1 MSASQSFGSTSS
13 ATSSTPSAGATTSS
27 PEAAR
32 ASAAAVSGTTGA
44 TVDLFELGRRAS
56 AARDQRWDSRRA
68 TFVRSRQ
75 LMATGAWR
83 GPRDATESYVEV
95 AELAALGGGDA
106 AAGWRAAREAG
117 VDLLVGAGEL
127 ELHRTARAAGAR
139 TLWRLGFRS
148 GEPAA
153 ARRQRLTGLRALLD
167 AGLDPWGVLPT
178 PEGEAEGI
186 DTLHLFATLRL
197 EFPEVRHL
205 SLDVAALG
213 PRLAQMALSFGA
225 DELWAPIVS
234 ERALRLGGNANNPAM
249 TRKEACVLIRGAALV
264 PFERTGPDEF
274 REEQPQ

>member
-1 MSASQSFGSTSS
+1 MSAPQSF
-13 ATSSTPSAGATTSS
+13 TSSTVTSPPSTT
-27 PEAAR
+27 PESVR
-32 ASAAAVSGTTGA
+32 AAAPAVSGA
-44 TVDLFELGRRAS
+44 TVDLFDLGRRAS
-56 AARDQRWDSRRA
+56 AARDQRWGGHRA

-95 AELAALGGGDA
+95 TDLAALGSGDA
-106 AAGWRAAREAG
+106 AAGWNSARDAG

-127 ELHRTARAAGAR
+127 ALHRAAQGAGAR

-148 GEPAA
+148 GEAA
-153 ARRQRLTGLRALLD
+153 VARRQRLDELRALLR
-167 AGLDPWGVLPT
+167 AELQPWGVLPT

-186 DTLHLFATLRL
+186 DTLHLIATLRL
-197 EFPEVRHL
+197 ELPELPHL

-213 PRLAQMALSFGA
+213 PRLAQMALGFGA

-249 TRKEACVLIRGAALV
+249 TRKEACVLIRGAALT
-264 PFERTGPDEF
+264 PFERTGPEEF
-274 REEQPQ
+274 REEQSQ

>member
-1 MSASQSFGSTSS
+1 MSASQSF
-13 ATSSTPSAGATTSS
+13 SS
-27 PEAAR
+27 PTPDTAR
-32 ASAAAVSGTTGA
+32 LATPAVSGA
-44 TVDLFELGRRAS
+44 TIDLFDLGRRAS
-56 AARDQRWDSRRA
+56 AARDQRWGGHRA

-95 AELAALGGGDA
+95 SDLPALGGGDA
-106 AAGWRAAREAG
+106 EAGWRAAREAG
-117 VDLLVGAGEL
+117 VALLVGAGDPA
-127 ELHRTARAAGAR
+127 LHGRARADGAR
-139 TLWRLGFRS
+139 SLWRLGFRS

-153 ARRQRLTGLRALLD
+153 ARRQRLDDLRGLLRA
-167 AGLDPWGVLPT
+167 GLEPWGVMPT

-186 DTLHLFATLRL
+186 DTLHLFATVRL
-197 EFPEVRHL
+197 ELPELPHL
-205 SLDVAALG
+205 TLDVAALG

-249 TRKEACVLIRGAALV
+249 TRKEACVLIRGASLA

-274 REEQPQ
+274 REEQPL

>member
-1 MSASQSFGSTSS
+1 MSAVQSFGSTAS
-13 ATSSTPSAGATTSS
+13 A
-27 PEAAR
+27 EAAR
-32 ASAAAVSGTTGA
+32 AGTSSVSEPTGA
-44 TVDLFELGRRAS
+44 TIDLFELGRRAS
-56 AARDQRWDSRRA
+56 AARDQRWQGRRA

-75 LMATGAWR
+75 LLGTGAWR

-95 AELAALGGGDA
+95 ADLAALGGGDA
-106 AAGWRAAREAG
+106 TAGWRAAREAG
-117 VDLLVGAGEL
+117 VDLLVGAGEPS
-127 ELHRTARAAGAR
+127 LHHAARETGAR
-139 TLWRLGFRS
+139 TLWRLAFRS
-148 GEPAA
+148 GEPGA
-153 ARRQRLTGLRALLD
+153 ARRHRLDELRGLLRA
-167 AGLDPWGVLPT
+167 GLAPWGVLPT

-197 EFPEVRHL
+197 EFPELPHL

-249 TRKEACVLIRGAALV
+249 TRKEACVLIRGAALA

>member
-1 MSASQSFGSTSS
+1 MSAPQTL
-13 ATSSTPSAGATTSS
+13 ASS
-27 PEAAR
+27 PVDNTRGAP
-32 ASAAAVSGTTGA
+32 AVSGA
-44 TVDLFELGRRAS
+44 TIDLFDLGRRAS
-56 AARDQRWDSRRA
+56 AARDQRWGAHRA

-75 LMATGAWR
+75 LLATGAWR

-95 AELAALGGGDA
+95 TDLATLGGGDA
-106 AAGWRAAREAG
+106 AAGWRAAHEAG
-117 VDLLVGAGEL
+117 VGLLVGAGDPAV
-127 ELHRTARAAGAR
+127 HRTARASGAR
-139 TLWRLGFRS
+139 TLWRLAFRS
-148 GEPAA
+148 GESAL
-153 ARRQRLTGLRALLD
+153 ARQQRLDEARALLR
-167 AGLDPWGVLPT
+167 AGLEPWGLLPT

-197 EFPEVRHL
+197 ELPEIAHL
-205 SLDVAALG
+205 ALDVAALG

-249 TRKEACVLIRGAALV
+249 TRKEAGVLIRGAALT

>member
-1 MSASQSFGSTSS
+1 MSASQSFGPPSTSTS
-13 ATSSTPSAGATTSS
+13 ASPSSAV
-27 PEAAR
+27 AAV
-32 ASAAAVSGTTGA
+32 AAATGTTGA
-44 TVDLFELGRRAS
+44 TIDLFDLGRRAS
-56 AARDQRWDSRRA
+56 AARDQRWGGRRA

-83 GPRDATESYVEV
+83 GPRDATEGYVEV
-95 AELAALGGGDA
+95 ADLPALGGGDA

-117 VDLLVGAGEL
+117 VDLLVGAGAL
-127 ELHRTARAAGAR
+127 ELHRAARDGGAR

-153 ARRQRLTGLRALLD
+153 TRRQRLDELQALLRA
-167 AGLDPWGVLPT
+167 GLAPWGVLPT

-197 EFPEVRHL
+197 EFPQLPHL

-249 TRKEACVLIRGAALV
+249 TRKEACVLIRGAALA
-264 PFERTGPDEF
+264 PYERTGPDEF
-274 REEQPQ
+274 REEQQQ

>member
-1 MSASQSFGSTSS
+1 MSASQSFGSPSI
-13 ATSSTPSAGATTSS
+13 STTVTAGSGAET
-27 PEAAR
+27 AR
-32 ASAAAVSGTTGA
+32 TAPPAPTGA
-44 TVDLFELGRRAS
+44 TIDLFDLGRRAS
-56 AARDQRWDSRRA
+56 AARDQRWGGRRA

-95 AELAALGGGDA
+95 ADLAALGSGDA

-117 VDLLVGAGEL
+117 VDLLVGAGAP
-127 ELHRTARAAGAR
+127 ELHRAARVAGAR
-139 TLWRLGFRS
+139 TLWRLAFRS
-148 GEPAA
+148 GEPIAS
-153 ARRQRLTGLRALLD
+153 RRQRLDELRGLQG
-167 AGLDPWGVLPT
+167 AGLEPWGVLPT
-178 PEGEAEGI
+178 PDGEAEGI

-197 EFPEVRHL
+197 EFPELPHL

-213 PRLAQMALSFGA
+213 PRLAQMALGFGA

-249 TRKEACVLIRGAALV
+249 TRKEACVLIRGAALT

>member
-1 MSASQSFGSTSS
+1 MSASQSFDATSS
-13 ATSSTPSAGATTSS
+13 ATSPTPSTGGTSAS

-32 ASAAAVSGTTGA
+32 ASGPAVSGA

-56 AARDQRWDSRRA
+56 AARDQRWGGRRA

-83 GPRDATESYVEV
+83 GPRDATEGYVEV
-95 AELAALGGGDA
+95 AELPALGGGDA
-106 AAGWRAAREAG
+106 TAGWRAAREAG

-153 ARRQRLTGLRALLD
+153 ARRQRLNGLRALLD

-197 EFPEVRHL
+197 EFPEVPHL

-249 TRKEACVLIRGAALV
+249 TRKEACVLIRGAALA